1 MRTKKLVQ
9 GIIAALIFIAL
20 AIGANAAS
28 GFGVIV
34 VVTAMALHAGQT
46 VWLFGREW
54 KGKDDTD
61 IPTGFIY
68 RGGGSY
74 PTYDDKPDEVKK
86 MRDSVKEV
94 GYSSIQEAYEAGKI
108 DGQIEG
114 YKRASNNIT
123 ATIQQLQGLYMKKMN
138 SEDVPIAEA

>member
-1 MRTKKLVQ
+1 MRTKKLVH

-54 KGKDDTD
+54 KGKDETD

-68 RGGGSY
+68 HGGGSY
-74 PTYDDKPDEVKK
+74 PTYDDKPDEVKV
-86 MRDSVKEV
+86 DSVKELD
-94 GYSSIQEAYEAGKI
+94 YSSIQVAYEAGKI
-108 DGQIEG
+108 NGKIEG
-114 YKRASNNIT
+114 YKRASDNIT
-123 ATIQQLQGLYMKKMN
+123 ATIQQLQGLYMKKIN
-138 SEDVPIAEA
+138 GEESPIVEE

>member
-1 MRTKKLVQ
+1 MRTKKLVH

-34 VVTAMALHAGQT
+34 IVTAMALHAGQT

-74 PTYDDKPDEVKK
+74 PTYDDKPDEVKV
-86 MRDSVKEV
+86 DSVKELE
-94 GYSSIQEAYEAGKI
+94 YSSIQVAYEAGKI